1 VDNIEQTAG
10 RDSAEMSMQLFR
22 FYLPPQIGND
32 RGHCERRGRPCKANR
47 LSRAHLPCWRL
58 PGIEGLVYETPPQ
71 PPSTSPSG
79 RVLGER
85 DNNEREP

>member
-32 RGHCERRGRPCKANR
+32 RGHCERRGRP
-47 LSRAHLPCWRL
+47 LQSEQTEQ
-58 PGIEGLVYETPPQ
+58 G
-71 PPSTSPSG
+71 SSPLLAAAG
-79 RVLGER
+79 
-85 DNNEREP
+85 N